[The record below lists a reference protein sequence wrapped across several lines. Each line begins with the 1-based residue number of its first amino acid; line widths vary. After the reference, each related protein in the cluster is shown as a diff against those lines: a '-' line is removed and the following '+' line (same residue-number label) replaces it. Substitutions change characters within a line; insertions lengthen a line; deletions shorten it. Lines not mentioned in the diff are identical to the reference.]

1 MGFGSVSSMHGAQTN
16 SFGNTIY
23 LILVYT
29 ATSNTQAQGGL
40 CCWGFLSLKQTLE
53 PMTWSRAAQC
63 GTAPWGAAAGSPT
76 GPPALQPPEPHHGSM
91 SNSAQQLKHMKGSYM
106 QRAVAYFLCP
116 RGRGMLT
123 VHHRTKSAIP
133 RRPGPTGRRTA
144 PHSCPAGGGLP
155 DLKCLGFEKYAR

>member
-40 CCWGFLSLKQTLE
+40 CCWVFLSLKQTLE
-53 PMTWSRAAQC
+53 HTTWSRAAQC

-91 SNSAQQLKHMKGSYM
+91 SSAQQLKHMKGSYM
-106 QRAVAYFLCP
+106 QRAVAYFSCP

-123 VHHRTKSAIP
+123 VHHRTKSAISTAAGP
-133 RRPGPTGRRTA
+133 HRQAHRPAQPPCRRLITRLEMPG
-144 PHSCPAGGGLP
+144 L
-155 DLKCLGFEKYAR
+155 